1 MTRGRRLA
9 AITAAWAVPVAW
21 ISVALFAGPS
31 DGTTV
36 APPAGLLAAG
46 SWSDGVPVVRDY
58 GGTLLQEG
66 DVVKEIDNRTVSQW
80 LSAHRSPSWE
90 AGDTVRYLLVRP
102 DEGLDQEFTIE
113 IELERFP
120 LASAAGRNIPTVVL
134 VLTTLLAASVAFWQR
149 PADHVSR
156 ATMVAASAL
165 PAASTSYPFGP
176 DVVDLVMDRGPWVLL
191 AGEFLA
197 VIGVCAML
205 VAAVSF
211 PRPPAWLRRHPLAYL
226 MAGAPLL
233 GWGLAA
239 LAAFLTGS
247 SDTARLRAVLGLGV
261 PAALATALPA
271 GFAALL
277 LRYRRARI
285 REDRIALRLVLLA
298 WAGAAGAGLFL
309 NWLPDVLTGRPLV
322 PGGLLV
328 VLLAPTLLACL
339 LAAVLRYRLED
350 VEATVRRSLLQAA
363 AAALVVSL
371 FLAAVGALNLTSE
384 TSVQSMLAGG
394 AVALL
399 LVPLA
404 FAVSRGLRMI
414 LYGDREF
421 PYRVVSELRRLDPLT
436 RPDEVLQETLVLLGR
451 RLRLSFAE
459 IDAVGPGGEHIHTSI
474 GTSRGRMTAVDL
486 SVAGTRL
493 GQLRLGVAPTRDPF
507 GPGDRRLLEDV
518 GGQVGAL
525 VQAVVINQELQRSRE
540 NLVTAREEE
549 RLRMRRD
556 LHDGLG
562 PSLAMLALRLEAARD
577 LIADD
582 PGGAIALVG
591 ELSDQARAEIR
602 EIRRLVDGLRPP
614 TLDQLGLVAA
624 LRQTAGEHNAIAA
637 ASHGAQRL
645 TWRVEADEA
654 LEPLPAAVEVAAYRI
669 AVEAVNNAQRHS
681 GASTCLVTLHRDE
694 EALYV
699 EVRDDGAGVGP
710 DAATGIGFSS
720 MRERAEELG
729 GTWSLESTQGGGTTV
744 AAVLPLSSMP
754 TQGAVR
760 S

>member
-46 SWSDGVPVVRDY
+46 SWSAGVPVVHHY
-58 GGTLLQEG
+58 GGTPLREG
-66 DVVKEIDNRTVSQW
+66 DVVESVGGRTVAEW
-80 LSAHRSPSWE
+80 LSADQSPSWGV
-90 AGDTVRYLLVRP
+90 GDSVPYKLLRRGEGINLDITVEV
-102 DEGLDQEFTIE
+102 
-113 IELERFP
+113 ELQRFP
-120 LASAAGRNIPTVVL
+120 FLAAAGRNIPTDVL
-134 VLTTLLAASVAFWQR
+134 VLVTLLAASVSFWQR
-149 PADHVSR
+149 PADQVSR
-156 ATMVAASAL
+156 ATLVAAATL

-285 REDRIALRLVLLA
+285 REDRVALRLVLLA
-298 WAGAAGAGLFL
+298 WAGALGAGLFL

-350 VEATVRRSLLQAA
+350 VEATVRRSLLQAVVA
-363 AAALVVSL
+363 AAVGSL
-371 FLAAVGALNLTSE
+371 FLAAVGPLNLTSE
-384 TSVQSMLAGG
+384 ASVQPMLAGG

-404 FAVSRGLRMI
+404 FALWRGLRLI
-414 LYGDREF
+414 VYGDREF

-436 RPDEVLQETLVLLGR
+436 SPDDVLQEMLVLLAR

-459 IDAVGPGGEHIHTSI
+459 IEAVGPGGAHLHTSI
-474 GTSRGRMTAVDL
+474 GTSRGRKTTVDL
-486 SVAGTRL
+486 AVAGSRL
-493 GQLRLGVAPTRDPF
+493 GRLRIEVAPTRDPF

-525 VQAVVINQELQRSRE
+525 VQAVLINQELQRSRE
-540 NLVTAREEE
+540 HLVTAREEE
-549 RLRMRRD
+549 RLRIRRD

-562 PSLAMLALRLEAARD
+562 PSLATLALRLEAARD

-582 PGGAIALVG
+582 PRGAIVLVG
-591 ELSDQARAEIR
+591 ELSEQARAEIR

-624 LRQTAGEHNAIAA
+624 LRQSAEEHNVAST
-637 ASHGAQRL
+637 ASHEAQRL
-645 TWRVEADEA
+645 IWRVEADDA

-669 AVEAVNNAQRHS
+669 AAEAVNNAQRHS
-681 GASTCLVTLHRDE
+681 GASTCVVTLHREGD
-694 EALYV
+694 ALYV
-699 EVRDDGAGVGP
+699 EVRDDGTGVDPGSV
-710 DAATGIGFSS
+710 TGIGLSS

-729 GTWSLESTQGGGTTV
+729 GTWSVESTQGGGTTV
-744 AAVLPLSSMP
+744 VAVLPVNP
-754 TQGAVR
+754 IPAQGVR

>member
-36 APPAGLLAAG
+36 APPAGLLAAE
-46 SWSDGVPVVRDY
+46 SWSNGVPIVHRY
-58 GGTLLQEG
+58 GRTPLREG
-66 DVVKEIDNRTVSQW
+66 DVVSLVDGRTIAEW
-80 LSAHRSPSWE
+80 LSGDRSPSWE
-90 AGDTVRYLLVRP
+90 VGDEVRYELRRRG
-102 DEGLDQEFTIE
+102 EGIDQIITVEV
-113 IELERFP
+113 ELQRFP
-120 LASAAGRNIPTVVL
+120 LLSAAGRNIPTDVL
-134 VLTTLLAASVAFWQR
+134 VLVTLLAASVAFWQR
-149 PADHVSR
+149 PVDLASR
-156 ATMVAASAL
+156 ATLVAAATL
-165 PAASTSYPFGP
+165 PAVSTSYPFGP
-176 DVVDLVMDRGPWVLL
+176 DVVDLVTDRGPWVLL
-191 AGEFLA
+191 AGQLLA
-197 VIGVCAML
+197 VVGVCASL

-211 PRPPAWLRRHPLAYL
+211 PRAPKWLRRHPRGYLLA
-226 MAGAPLL
+226 GVPLL
-233 GWGLAA
+233 AWGLAA
-239 LAAFLTGS
+239 WAAFLTGP

-261 PAALATALPA
+261 PAALATALPV
-271 GFAALL
+271 GFAVLL
-277 LRYRRARI
+277 LRYRRARR

-363 AAALVVSL
+363 VAASIVSL
-371 FLAAVGALNLTSE
+371 FLAAVGALDLTSE

-404 FAVSRGLRMI
+404 FAVSRGLRMVM
-414 LYGDREF
+414 YGDREF

-436 RPDEVLQETLVLLGR
+436 RPDEVLQEMLVLLGR

-459 IDAVGPGGEHIHTSI
+459 IDAVGPGGAHIHTSF
-474 GTSRGRMTAVDL
+474 GTSRGRKTTVDL
-486 SVAGTRL
+486 AVAGARL
-493 GQLRLGVAPTRDPF
+493 GQLRLEVAPTRDPF

-540 NLVTAREEE
+540 HLVSAREEE
-549 RLRMRRD
+549 RLRIRRD

-562 PSLAMLALRLEAARD
+562 PSLATLALRLEAARD

-582 PGGAIALVG
+582 PGGAMALVG
-591 ELSDQARAEIR
+591 ELSDMARAEIR
-602 EIRRLVDGLRPP
+602 EVRRLVDGLRPP

-624 LRQTAGEHNAIAA
+624 LRQGADEHNAIAA

-645 TWRVEADEA
+645 IWRVEADDA
-654 LEPLPAAVEVAAYRI
+654 LEHLPAAVEVAAYRI
-669 AVEAVNNAQRHS
+669 ALEAVNNAHRHS
-681 GASTCLVTLHRDE
+681 AASTCLVTLHRDDD
-694 EALYV
+694 ALYV
-699 EVRDDGAGVGP
+699 EVRDDGAGMDP
-710 DAATGIGFSS
+710 QAATGIGFSS

-729 GTWSLESTQGGGTTV
+729 GTWSVESTQGGGTTV
-744 AAVLPLSSMP
+744 IALLPLSSTP
-754 TQGAVR
+754 TQGVR